1 MLVGHRAAAALTA
14 ALLLPGSHVARA
26 DAVTGWNAR
35 AGDVILA
42 SGIGTPPAN
51 RIMAMVQTAV
61 YEAANRV
68 TGRYP
73 ENALKLAAAPG
84 ASVEAAIAAANCV
97 VLSKMLPAQAALI
110 DRQYEA
116 ALAAIPDG
124 PAESQGVAIGTQA
137 AEAVLAMRADDHAMQ
152 RVPYRPAAAPGVYV
166 PTAMPVAVQWPQRR
180 PWLMQ
185 GASQFRPGPPPGLDS
200 DVWTRDYNEVR
211 MLGARERST
220 RTDEQTAIA
229 RFWEGT
235 LPTVYH
241 GVIRS
246 VAGQP
251 GRELTR
257 NARLF
262 AAATQAMD
270 DAMIAVFEA
279 KYHYNFWRP
288 ITAIRNGDIDG
299 NDATARDELW
309 LPLIETP
316 MHPEYP
322 CAHCIIAA
330 AVATVVSADLGHG
343 PMPRLETKS
352 DVVEAVR
359 RWATTEDLIREV
371 SLARIYDGVHYRN
384 STDVGVEMGRRIGR
398 LAAEKYLAPP

>member
-1 MLVGHRAAAALTA
+1 MRKGCCAAAALFA
-14 ALLLPGSHVARA
+14 ALVLTGGAKARA
-26 DAVTGWNAR
+26 DAITGWNVS
-35 AGDVILA
+35 AGEVILA
-42 SGIGTPPAN
+42 AGIGTPPAN
-51 RIMAMVQTAV
+51 RIMALVQTAA
-61 YEAANRV
+61 YEAVNRI
-68 TGRYP
+68 TGIYP
-73 ENALKLAAAPG
+73 ENPLDLEAASG

-97 VLSKMLPAQAALI
+97 VLKKMLPAQSALV
-110 DRQYEA
+110 DRQYEV

-124 PAESQGVAIGTQA
+124 PARTQGIAIGTRA
-137 AEAVLAMRADDHAMQ
+137 AEAVLAMRSGDHAMQ

-166 PTAMPVAVQWPQRR
+166 PTAMPAVVQWPRR
-180 PWLMQ
+180 LPWLMQ
-185 GASQFRPGPPPGLDS
+185 SASQFRPGPPPALES
-200 DVWTRDYNEVR
+200 QAWAHDYNEVR
-211 MLGARERST
+211 MLGAREGST

-246 VAGQP
+246 VADRP

-288 ITAIRNGDIDG
+288 ITAIRNGDNDG

-309 LPLIETP
+309 LPLIDTP

-330 AVATVVSADLGHG
+330 AVATVISADVGG
-343 PMPRLETKS
+343 GEMPRLETRS
-352 DVVEAVR
+352 DVVDAVR
-359 RWATTEDLIREV
+359 SWATPEDLVREV

-384 STDVGVEMGRRIGR
+384 STEVGAEMGRRIGR
-398 LAAEKYLAPP
+398 LAAAKYFAPP

>member
-1 MLVGHRAAAALTA
+1 MRTGYCAAAALIA
-14 ALLLPGSHVARA
+14 ALILAGSSTARA

-35 AGDVILA
+35 AGEVILA
-42 SGIGTPPAN
+42 AGIGTPPAN

-68 TGRYP
+68 TGSHP
-73 ENALKLAAAPG
+73 ENSLNLETAPG

-97 VLSKMLPAQAALI
+97 VLKKMIPAQSALI

-124 PAESQGVAIGTQA
+124 PAEARGVAIGTRA

-152 RVPYRPAAAPGVYV
+152 PVPYRPATAPGVYV
-166 PTAMPVAVQWPQRR
+166 PTTMPAVVQWPRR
-180 PWLMQ
+180 KPWLMQ
-185 GASQFRPGPPPGLDS
+185 SASQFRPGPPPALES
-200 DVWTRDYNEVR
+200 PLWARDYNEVR
-211 MLGARERST
+211 TLGAREGST
-220 RTDEQTAIA
+220 RSDEQTAIA

-246 VAGQP
+246 VADQP
-251 GRELTR
+251 GRDLTR

-270 DAMIAVFEA
+270 DALIAVFDA

-288 ITAIRNGDIDG
+288 ITAIRNGDNDR

-330 AVATVVSADLGHG
+330 AVATVISADVGRG

-352 DVVEAVR
+352 DVVDAVR
-359 RWATTEDLIREV
+359 SWATPEDLIREV

-384 STDVGVEMGRRIGR
+384 STEVGAQMGRRIGH
-398 LAAEKYLAPP
+398 LAAAKYPAPP